1 MLGGYYET
9 FFIRAD
15 WAPLPYALIPQKP
28 SWAEL
33 NRGKRSKRDRR
44 K

>member
-1 MLGGYYET
+1 MGGMCHAT
-9 FFIRAD
+9 IAISSD
-15 WAPLPYALIPQKP
+15 WEMPEYHIPKNL

-33 NRGKRSKRDRR
+33 NRGKRSKRERR